1 MTWFMK
7 GETPISVTAVGQI
20 DKPDIYGVYDDATI
34 ILRYPK
40 AQAVLMPSWNWPFG
54 RKDSEFYGAT
64 GYLITVGASHYR
76 QGTAAESA
84 DFFEPPPPTAAPPIA
99 TPNDNSMA
107 YLAAVVNGQLTPKG
121 DLTALDTNMIVMQIL
136 DAARESA
143 KTGKT
148 VTLKPL
154 PQ

>member
-1 MTWFMK
+1 MTTRW
-7 GETPISVTAVGQI
+7 T
-20 DKPDIYGVYDDATI
+20 
-34 ILRYPK
+34 
-40 AQAVLMPSWNWPFG
+40 
-54 RKDSEFYGAT
+54 
-64 GYLITVGASHYR
+64 
-76 QGTAAESA
+76 
-84 DFFEPPPPTAAPPIA
+84 
-99 TPNDNSMA
+99 

-154 PQ
+154 PN